1 MDLLLKIINFLIEKY
16 THRVQTKWGIA
27 YSVFQ
32 VQKDELILEENDIV
46 LVWNSAVLIK
56 QDTTIKNKAIR
67 RNLDGIYTSKKEKFN
82 ILMNKV

>member
-1 MDLLLKIINFLIEKY
+1 MDLLLKIINFLIKKY
-16 THRVQTKWGIA
+16 THRVQTKWGIV

-32 VQKDELILEENDIV
+32 VQRDELILEENDIE
-46 LVWNSAVLIK
+46 LVWNSAALIK

-67 RNLDGIYTSKKEKFN
+67 RNLDGICTSKKEEFN